1 MRGTVVYKM
10 SGSGND
16 FVMVD
21 GRTSPVSVWTPERV
35 REVCARH
42 TGVGAD
48 GLAVLE
54 PGSPDRV
61 RFHYFNADGNRTAM
75 CGNAS
80 LCAARLASRLELA
93 PDDMILETDIGPIPA
108 RILPGPGERAE
119 IAFPSI
125 SDLSVPDIETA
136 AGERSIH
143 FVTVGVPHLVVV
155 VDEVDGLP
163 ATLLESRGRDLRSH
177 PVLGEAGANVNFLG
191 CKDGRWRMRTYERG
205 VEAETLSCGTGAV
218 AAAATLASAGLVTLP
233 WEVTTTAGSTLQIS
247 GETAENATVLENP
260 RLAGEARMVFRAVLL

>member
-21 GRTSPVSVWTPERV
+21 GRTSPVSAWTPERV
-35 REVCARH
+35 RAVCARH

-93 PDDMILETDIGPIPA
+93 PDDMILETDIGPISA

-119 IAFPSI
+119 IALPSI
-125 SDLSVPDIETA
+125 ADLSVPDIETVP
-136 AGERSIH
+136 GERSIH

-155 VDEVDGLP
+155 VDEVDGP
-163 ATLLESRGRDLRSH
+163 ATQPESRGRDLRSH

-218 AAAATLASAGLVTLP
+218 AAAATLAGAGLVSLP

-247 GETAENATVLENP
+247 GEASENGTALENA
-260 RLAGEARMVFRAVLL
+260 RLVGEGRMVFRAVLL

>member
-1 MRGTVVYKM
+1 MRGTVFYKM

-21 GRTSPVSVWTPERV
+21 GRTSPVSEWTPERI
-35 REVCARH
+35 RQVCARR

-48 GLAVLE
+48 GVAILE

-61 RFHYFNADGNRTAM
+61 RFHYFNADGNRTDM

-80 LCAARLASRLELA
+80 LCAARLAQRLELA
-93 PDDMILETDIGPIPA
+93 PDDMILETDMGPISA

-125 SDLSVPDIETA
+125 SGLRVPEIDPGP
-136 AGERSIH
+136 GERSIH
-143 FVTVGVPHLVVV
+143 FVTVGVPHLVIV
-155 VDEVDGLP
+155 VDEVDGP
-163 ATLLESRGRDLRSH
+163 STEPEKRGRALRSH
-177 PVLGEAGANVNFLG
+177 PALGEAGANVNFLG
-191 CKDGRWRMRTYERG
+191 CQDGQWRMRTYERG

-218 AAAATLASAGLVTLP
+218 AAATTLANAGLVDLP
-233 WEVTTTAGSTLQIS
+233 WEVTTTAGSVLQIS
-247 GETAENATVLENP
+247 GEATQNGGLSLENP
-260 RLAGEARMVFRAVLL
+260 RLAGEGRLVFRAVLL